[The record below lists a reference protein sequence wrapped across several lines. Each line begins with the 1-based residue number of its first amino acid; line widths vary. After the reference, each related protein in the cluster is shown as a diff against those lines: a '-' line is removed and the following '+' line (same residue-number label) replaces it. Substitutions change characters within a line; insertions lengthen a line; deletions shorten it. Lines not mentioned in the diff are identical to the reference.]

1 MFDLLRAATAALF
14 CHTLSGT
21 QLRECFPNIKPNK
34 RNRQVQHTAFRCHMC
49 DVSKNGLLSRGHR
62 RLPNLCNLSIHN
74 SYHPLTHP
82 RVNIVLRAERCIL
95 MHSAGTCILCVFRG
109 HVFRSAGKS
118 NEQLQTLKNRQRQA
132 HQLQLGQACDI
143 HLVNKFKQV

>member
-14 CHTLSGT
+14 CHTLSGA
-21 QLRECFPNIKPNK
+21 QLRECFPNIKPNNC
-34 RNRQVQHTAFRCHMC
+34 NRQVQHTAFHCHMC
-49 DVSKNGLLSRGHR
+49 DVSKNGLLSRG
-62 RLPNLCNLSIHN
+62 
-74 SYHPLTHP
+74 
-82 RVNIVLRAERCIL
+82 VNIVLRAERCIL
-95 MHSAGTCILCVFRG
+95 MHSAGKCILCVFRG

-143 HLVNKFKQV
+143 HLVNKYDTRYLLCMI